1 MRCFEQG
8 RYIYWHCPIQ
18 NTLRDRDDLQSLA
31 WSTQVITDVKQ
42 RPLCKY
48 TLKIA
53 YYENFKNNHLSVRFN
68 RQFTVYFNFSKWFA
82 FKKAVH
88 FWNFKQKQKQKLT

>member
-53 YYENFKNNHLSVRFN
+53 YYENFKNNLSDLTDNSQFTLTFQSDLHSR
-68 RQFTVYFNFSKWFA
+68 RQFTFEVLNKNRN
-82 FKKAVH
+82 K
-88 FWNFKQKQKQKLT
+88 N